1 MGKSIKGEASEVG
14 SGSKGKS
21 DERRGIVHADVSGAA
36 SKPRNKRVLANE
48 RTKRRI
54 IRALLRLMNEKHFS
68 DITVSDIVARAGVA
82 RASYYRN
89 FSSKEDVIASAGA
102 IIIDDFRQKTVG
114 ENRSVLEYESILR
127 MFRYFRAYRA
137 ALLTLHRAGFT
148 ALYLSMFSEFI
159 EDVAGDMPYDDI
171 RRYCLPFYSGAAF
184 SVFVAW
190 LEEGM
195 KESPEEMAGLF
206 HRMVEGAVAAI

>member
-1 MGKSIKGEASEVG
+1 MKEKAS
-14 SGSKGKS
+14 
-21 DERRGIVHADVSGAA
+21 D
-36 SKPRNKRVLANE
+36 KRVIANN

-54 IRALLRLMNEKHFS
+54 IRALLRLMGEKHFS

-114 ENRSVLEYESILR
+114 ENRSVLDYESILR
-127 MFRYFRAYRA
+127 MFRYFRAYRG
-137 ALLTLHRAGFT
+137 ALLTLHKAGFT
-148 ALYLSMFSEFI
+148 ALYMRMFGDFI
-159 EDVAGDMPYDDI
+159 KDAAGDMPYDDI
-171 RRYCLPFYSGAAF
+171 RRYCLSFYSGAAF
-184 SVFVAW
+184 TVFVSW

-195 KESPEEMAGLF
+195 KESPEEMADLF
-206 HRMVEGAVAAI
+206 HRMIVGAIDAV

>member
-1 MGKSIKGEASEVG
+1 MTPQPIDKRI
-14 SGSKGKS
+14 
-21 DERRGIVHADVSGAA
+21 AA
-36 SKPRNKRVLANE
+36 NN

-54 IRALLRLMNEKHFS
+54 IKALVRLMSEKNFS

-114 ENRSVLEYESILR
+114 ENRSVMEYESILR

-137 ALLTLHRAGFT
+137 ALLTLHKAGFT
-148 ALYLSMFSEFI
+148 ALYMRMFGEFVQ
-159 EDVAGDMPYDDI
+159 DAAGDMPFDDI
-171 RRYCLPFYSGAAF
+171 RRYCLPFYSGAVF
-184 SVFVAW
+184 IVFVTW

-195 KESPEEMAGLF
+195 KESPEEMADLF
-206 HRMVEGAVAAI
+206 YRMIRGAIDAV

>member
-1 MGKSIKGEASEVG
+1 MQMKSQ
-14 SGSKGKS
+14 
-21 DERRGIVHADVSGAA
+21 D
-36 SKPRNKRVLANE
+36 KRVAANN

-54 IRALLRLMNEKHFS
+54 IRALLRLMNEKNFS

-89 FSSKEDVIASAGA
+89 FSSKEDVIVSAGA
-102 IIIDDFRQKTVG
+102 IIIDDYRQKTVG

-137 ALLTLHRAGFT
+137 ALLTLHKAGFT
-148 ALYLSMFSEFI
+148 SLYMRMFGEFI
-159 EDVAGDMPYDDI
+159 EDAAGDMPFDDI
-171 RRYCLPFYSGAAF
+171 RRYCIPFYFGAAF
-184 SVFVAW
+184 NVFVAW

-195 KESPEEMAGLF
+195 KESPEEMAELF
-206 HRMVEGAVAAI
+206 HRMVQGAIKAV

>member
-21 DERRGIVHADVSGAA
+21 DERRGIVHADVSGAT

-68 DITVSDIVARAGVA
+68 DITVSDIVA

>member
-1 MGKSIKGEASEVG
+1 MLDSAT
-14 SGSKGKS
+14 
-21 DERRGIVHADVSGAA
+21 D
-36 SKPRNKRVLANE
+36 KRIIANN

-54 IRALLRLMNEKHFS
+54 IRALVRLMGEKHFS

-102 IIIDDFRQKTVG
+102 IIIDDFRQKTIG

-127 MFRYFRAYRA
+127 MFRYFRAYRTS
-137 ALLTLHRAGFT
+137 LLTLHRAGFT
-148 ALYLSMFSEFI
+148 SMYMQMFGEFI
-159 EDVAGDMPYDDI
+159 EDVAGDMPYNDI
-171 RRYCLPFYSGAAF
+171 RRYCLPFYSGAVF
-184 SVFVAW
+184 TVFVAW

-195 KESPEEMAGLF
+195 KESPEEMASVF
-206 HRMVEGAVAAI
+206 HRMVQGAYGALQA